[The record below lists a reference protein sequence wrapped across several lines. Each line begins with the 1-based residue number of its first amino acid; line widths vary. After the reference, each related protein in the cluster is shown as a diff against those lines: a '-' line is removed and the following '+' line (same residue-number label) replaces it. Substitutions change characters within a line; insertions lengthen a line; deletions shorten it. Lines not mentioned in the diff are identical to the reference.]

1 MDTSE
6 RRSTVKPPL
15 IRYNTTMTDRMQ
27 LSMTWLLSSSQSKVA
42 TLIRWGGLLLCFVVS
57 HSSRYSLYSLQKLQL
72 YIWICLNYFQ
82 NAVGPFFF
90 WTRCIGLYIIAIAP
104 WRPKTQRRRQARSR
118 PDTVDRPVRTA
129 RTFVTLCTIIIV
141 HNIVA
146 QRQSF
151 NTPLPPDHHHIS
163 DVAKRR

>member
-104 WRPKTQRRRQARSR
+104 WRPKTQRRSASKIKARYSR
-118 PDTVDRPVRTA
+118 PTCKNCSYLCHFVHHYNSTQYCSTETV
-129 RTFVTLCTIIIV
+129 I
-141 HNIVA
+141 
-146 QRQSF
+146 
-151 NTPLPPDHHHIS
+151 
-163 DVAKRR
+163 